1 MALDWPPDD
10 RQHATETPDP
20 MVPVTSSAG
29 SAESQNSQ
37 GSPILNSQPASST
50 GTGPQ
55 LVTQGSPQPP
65 SSMAI
70 WIDRI
75 ALVIRVVFYI
85 ELGMLLAV
93 LPWTRLWTDNG
104 LVSSMPN
111 LRQVLQLNFVR
122 GLVTGI
128 GLVDVWIG
136 IWEAVRYRE
145 NKSR

>member
-1 MALDWPPDD
+1 MAPKWPPDD
-10 RQHATETPDP
+10 RQLSTETPDP
-20 MVPVTSSAG
+20 VTPEMSGAG
-29 SAESQNSQ
+29 SAENPNSQ
-37 GSPILNSQPASST
+37 GSPILNSQSASST

-55 LVTQGSPQPP
+55 LVTQGTPKPP
-65 SSMAI
+65 SSVAI
-70 WIDRI
+70 WIDRM

-104 LVSSMPN
+104 LATSLPK
-111 LRQVLQLNFVR
+111 LREILQMNFVR
-122 GLVTGI
+122 GIVTGV

-145 NKSR
+145 NKAR